1 VKVELCLS
9 TLDGVLSFNTANFP
23 TSFISRDGSVSQ
35 ATVVVEN
42 TSVVGISK
50 SEDIHEAN
58 STANILADTTID
70 KSVAVVQDVSNFTG

>member
-1 VKVELCLS
+1 
-9 TLDGVLSFNTANFP
+9 
-23 TSFISRDGSVSQ
+23 
-35 ATVVVEN
+35 VVEN